1 MNWNKVTIGKLQ
13 QIHEID
19 DSFNI
24 IEKTAYVV
32 SIIKEIPYEE
42 VLNWELNYL
51 KKQDISFLNEIPK
64 TKLTFKFKHN
74 GRRFRMVKNAKEMR
88 ANHFIELQELNKKG
102 TIESLHEVVA
112 CLSYRVNIFGKKIE
126 DDYEWKVEHF
136 KSLPFTAFYNYALFF
151 SQLYP
156 KLLTA
161 TQIYLMEKAKGI
173 KAMRLDG

>member
-1 MNWNKVTIGKLQ
+1 MSWNKITIAKLQ
-13 QIHEID
+13 EISELD
-19 DSFNI
+19 DSFND
-24 IEKTAYVV
+24 IEKTAHIV
-32 SIIKEIPYEE
+32 SIIDEVPIEEVMQWLLDDLKKRDMSFLKEIPQTR
-42 VLNWELNYL
+42 L
-51 KKQDISFLNEIPK
+51 K
-64 TKLTFKFKHN
+64 FKFKHK
-74 GRRFRMVKNAKEMR
+74 GRRFRLVKNAKEMK
-88 ANHFIELQELNKKG
+88 AHHFIELQELNKKG

-151 SQLYP
+151 SLLYP

-161 TQIYLMEKAKGI
+161 TQIYLMEKAKEI